1 MVVERLMM
9 TRSNPIRFKG
19 SKGVSTKNLVEEFFC
34 QHGCV
39 LIFNHLL

>member
-19 SKGVSTKNLVEEFFC
+19 SKGVSTKKLSTRILLSA
-34 QHGCV
+34 CV
-39 LIFNHLL
+39 CAKL

>member
-19 SKGVSTKNLVEEFFC
+19 SNNVSTKNLSTR
-34 QHGCV
+34 
-39 LIFNHLL
+39 ILLSALVCANL

>member
-19 SKGVSTKNLVEEFFC
+19 SKDVSTKKLKYKNSSVSMGVC
-34 QHGCV
+34 
-39 LIFNHLL
+39 

>member
-19 SKGVSTKNLVEEFFC
+19 SKDVSTKNLSTRM
-34 QHGCV
+34 
-39 LIFNHLL
+39 LLSAWVCANL